1 MRLEPALER
10 FVKDNLRDSD
20 KFKRLQQSD
29 GVAAEKLSLETTDR
43 AQGVFLWVLLV
54 VRSLLHGLMKEDD
67 IQDLRKRLRA
77 LPIDLK
83 EAFSQM
89 LNNIDESYRKRTARL
104 FLTLAHAAT
113 SFPVL
118 AFHFMDFGDKAPS
131 KEPLPFLRYWT
142 DVDKNAELLQEM
154 DRKKRRLIGQTVVDF
169 IQTRDIRAQLEDAAE
184 DFSPDKVL
192 LDANVG
198 QLRSLIH
205 QHRLSYI
212 RPRLGQ
218 WVLGALYYA
227 RRVEFMARIP
237 AVDALDDLE
246 VIIMSVFARWGF
258 GHAMTTLLPEGPG
271 TTTSVTPI
279 IVCRYDLALY
289 VSCKLS
295 DVDVERLDTLAP
307 NWRARVDIKRSSGFE
322 LCDLVEGEY
331 DAEWRLWKK
340 AQSSL
345 SSEDMPAGMVVQAAI
360 PREFASPPRSPKLW
374 VDLASQVKTA

>member
-43 AQGVFLWVLLV
+43 AQGVSLWVLLV

-77 LPIDLK
+77 LPIDHK
-83 EAFSQM
+83 ETFSQM

-131 KEPLPFLRYWT
+131 KEPLPFLR
-142 DVDKNAELLQEM
+142 
-154 DRKKRRLIGQTVVDF
+154 TVVDF

-279 IVCRYDLALY
+279 IVCRHVGA
-289 VSCKLS
+289 KL
-295 DVDVERLDTLAP
+295 EG
-307 NWRARVDIKRSSGFE
+307 SSGYQAK
-322 LCDLVEGEY
+322 L
-331 DAEWRLWKK
+331 RL
-340 AQSSL
+340 
-345 SSEDMPAGMVVQAAI
+345 
-360 PREFASPPRSPKLW
+360 
-374 VDLASQVKTA
+374 